1 MDMLFH
7 KVPTNNLWS
16 ALSTPEIASDIF
28 QHLCFILGPAFA
40 HRVALHILI
49 EEFIRIQFGAVSRQ
63 EEHLD
68 RIDVGKKPARDFSGP
83 VYWMPVRDQEN
94 STTSIVLDQ
103 SSKELDKHVGGEL
116 FFKDHKIQMA
126 LVGNGRYH
134 VAAEAPSRRPNRS
147 WPLPPWPLG

>member
-7 KVPTNNLWS
+7 EVPTNNLWK
-16 ALSTPEIASDIF
+16 ALSAQEIASDIF

-68 RIDVGKKPARDFSGP
+68 RIDVGPKTVFDFS
-83 VYWMPVRDQEN
+83 
-94 STTSIVLDQ
+94 
-103 SSKELDKHVGGEL
+103 
-116 FFKDHKIQMA
+116 
-126 LVGNGRYH
+126 
-134 VAAEAPSRRPNRS
+134 
-147 WPLPPWPLG
+147 PPMF